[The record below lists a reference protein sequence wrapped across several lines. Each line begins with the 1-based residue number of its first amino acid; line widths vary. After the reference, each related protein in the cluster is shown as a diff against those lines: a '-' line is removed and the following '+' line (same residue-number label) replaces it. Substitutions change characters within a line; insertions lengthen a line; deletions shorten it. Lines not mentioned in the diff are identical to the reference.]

1 VQTGLVNEA
10 RALAERELSESLP
23 RRWRH
28 VTAVAAKA
36 GRLAPLLPAE
46 RDRQALV
53 AAAVLHDVGY
63 APTVKE
69 SGFHPLDGA
78 RWLRSIEFDN
88 QVAALVAHHTN
99 AVVEAELRGLDA
111 DLLAEFDQ
119 EDSPVTDLLWFC
131 DLTTGPD
138 GQDFSVQERV
148 EEVRQRYGPSSVVRE
163 FIDRSAGTFYEVA
176 KRVEAMF
183 PPSHPM

>member
-1 VQTGLVNEA
+1 MQTGVVNVA

-36 GRLAPLLPAE
+36 ERLAPLLPAE
-46 RDRQALV
+46 CDRHALV

-63 APTVKE
+63 APSVAET
-69 SGFHPLDGA
+69 GFHPLDGA
-78 RWLRSIEFDN
+78 RWLRSIEFDGR
-88 QVAALVAHHTN
+88 VAALVAHHTN

-111 DLLAEFDQ
+111 VLLAEFDQ

-138 GQDFSVQERV
+138 GQEFSGHERI
-148 EEVRQRYGPSSVVRE
+148 EEIRQRYEPGSVVRQ
-163 FIDRSAGTFYEVA
+163 FIDRSVGTFHEVA
-176 KRVEAMF
+176 KRVGAQF
-183 PPSHPM
+183 PPVQPM

>member
-1 VQTGLVNEA
+1 MQTGLVNAA

-36 GRLAPLLPAE
+36 ERLAPLLPAE
-46 RDRQALV
+46 RDRHALV

-63 APTVKE
+63 APMVTE
-69 SGFHPLDGA
+69 TGFHPLDGA
-78 RWLRSIEFDN
+78 RWLRSIKFEDR
-88 QVAALVAHHTN
+88 VAALVAHHTN

-111 DLLAEFDQ
+111 DLLAEFDR

-148 EEVRQRYGPSSVVRE
+148 EEVRERYGPSSVVRE
-163 FIDRSAGTFYEVA
+163 FIDRSAGTFDEVA
-176 KRVEAMF
+176 KRVEALF
-183 PPSHPM
+183 PPSQPM